1 MKKAIIW
8 FKNDLRLGDN
18 ESLVKAVENQY
29 EIICIYCLDPR
40 LFEFTEYGFRKMGV
54 NRYIFLKQC
63 LEDLRENLKKIG
75 GELLV
80 IVGEPEHEIPKL
92 VTQYQIEAIFAE
104 QEYATEEINMIG
116 KLVANLPQNFN
127 FQWSWG
133 KTLYHLDDIPFTIEQ
148 IPLTSKAFRINTTK
162 NTEVRKTFAIPENI
176 SFINFNLSED
186 APNLQQVGFSEE
198 ELKNQ
203 SPFMEGGET
212 KALERLNYYLYETQ
226 LLTNYKWT
234 RNKSLGKDFSSK
246 FSAYLS
252 LGCISPRTIHEQ
264 VKNYE
269 QTIKK
274 NISTWWLVF
283 EIVWRDY
290 FTFKL
295 MRFQNKVYHTSGI
308 KDKPTTFE
316 NNEIWFQK
324 WCSGTTGIP
333 FVDANM
339 RQLNQTGFMSNRG
352 RVNCSSFLI
361 HDYRIDWTWGA
372 AYFESR
378 LIDYDVASNWLNWHT
393 QAFEI
398 WYTNPVNQPLK
409 YKEQQF
415 ISEWIPELKHLND
428 QEILIPWESME
439 VNDYPKPV
447 EIPSKWTRAIN
458 AIKKTTVV
466 EKHLY

>member
-1 MKKAIIW
+1 MKKGMLW
-8 FKNDLRLGDN
+8 FKNDLRLTDN
-18 ESLVKAVENQY
+18 ESLVKAVESQF
-29 EIICIYCLDPR
+29 EIICVYCIDPR
-40 LFEFTEYGFRKMGV
+40 LFQFTEYGFRKMGV
-54 NRYIFLKQC
+54 NRYLFLQQC
-63 LEDLRENLKKIG
+63 LEKLRENLKKIG
-75 GELLV
+75 GDLLV
-80 IVGEPEHEIPKL
+80 VVGEPELEIPKL
-92 VTQYQIEAIFAE
+92 VAQYQIEAIFAE
-104 QEYATEEINMIG
+104 QEYATEEKKVIK
-116 KLVANLPQNFN
+116 KLVANLPKDFN

-133 KTLYHLDDIPFTIEQ
+133 KTLYHLDDIPFATNQ

-162 NTEVRKTFAIPENI
+162 NTEVRQTFGVPENI
-176 SFINFNLSED
+176 LFINFNQSDDLPS
-186 APNLQQVGFSEE
+186 PQQLGFSEE

-203 SPFMEGGET
+203 FPFLKGGET
-212 KALERLNYYLYETQ
+212 EAIERLNYYFYETQ

-246 FSAYLS
+246 FSAYMA
-252 LGCISPRTIHEQ
+252 LGCLSPRTIYEQ
-264 VKNYE
+264 VKHYE
-269 QTIKK
+269 ETIKR
-274 NISTWWLVF
+274 NISTWWLIF
-283 EIVWRDY
+283 EVVWRDY

-316 NNEIWFQK
+316 NNEKLFEK

-372 AYFESR
+372 AYFESK

-409 YKEQQF
+409 YKEQEF
-415 ISEWIPELKHLND
+415 IREWVFELRHLND
-428 QEILIPWESME
+428 QEVLIPWESAE
-439 VNDYPKPV
+439 VNNYPKPV
-447 EIPSKWTRAIN
+447 EIPSKWHRAIS
-458 AIKKTTVV
+458 AIKKIATG
-466 EKHLY
+466 EHPPN